1 MYYLIYALT
10 WLITL
15 LPIRLLYL
23 ISDFLYLLVYHVAK
37 YRRKVVRLNLTN
49 SFPEKSLSEI
59 IKIEKKFY
67 RHFSDIFIE
76 MTYQFHLS
84 EEKMLKRM
92 VYKNPELILEQY
104 KNNKSVMLI
113 SAHYG
118 NWEWSPALAMHMP
131 KDKKFYAIYKQ
142 LTNKHFDKLIAGIR
156 TQYGGKVIEAKS
168 LYPTMLKM
176 KNNGILG
183 TFLMAADQRPAP
195 GSARHWIQFLNQD
208 TAVLTGTEQLARKFN
223 YPVIFMNVQPLKRG
237 YFSCEFEMIE
247 AEPKSTQNYTITERY
262 MELLEEKIRKNP
274 EYWLWTHNRWK
285 HKRPTE

>member
-1 MYYLIYALT
+1 MYYFIYTLT
-10 WLITL
+10 WLVTL

-23 ISDFLYLLVYHVAK
+23 ISDFIYLLVYHVVK
-37 YRRKVVRLNLTN
+37 YRRKVVRKNLNN

-67 RHFSDIFIE
+67 RHFCDIFIE

-84 EEKMLKRM
+84 QKSMLKRM

-104 KNNKSVMLI
+104 QNNKSVMLM
-113 SAHYG
+113 SAHYC
-118 NWEWSPALAMHMP
+118 NWEWSPALAMHLP
-131 KDKKFYAIYKQ
+131 KDKNFYAIYKQ
-142 LTNKHFDKLIAGIR
+142 LTNKHFDRLIAGIR

-195 GSARHWIQFLNQD
+195 KSARHWVRFLNQD
-208 TAVLTGTEQLARKFN
+208 TAVMTGTEQLARKFN
-223 YPVIFMNVQPLKRG
+223 YPVILMHVERIKRG

-247 AEPKSTQNYTITERY
+247 AEPKNTQDFIITERY